1 MVYSTKKTLSLD
13 KILMKKGKPIMGV
26 IMLVIV
32 IAALAFALFT
42 FIKTKIEDK
51 KDAITTSWTIQT

>member
-1 MVYSTKKTLSLD
+1 
-13 KILMKKGKPIMGV
+13 MKKGKPIMGV